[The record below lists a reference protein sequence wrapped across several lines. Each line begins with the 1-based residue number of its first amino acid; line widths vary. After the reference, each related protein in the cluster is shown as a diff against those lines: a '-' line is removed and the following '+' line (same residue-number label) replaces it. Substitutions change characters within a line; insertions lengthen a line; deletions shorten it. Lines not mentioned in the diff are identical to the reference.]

1 MVRLEVDVVRA
12 LIVPVPVEAAAR
24 VAVAQAPDHGAIDV
38 VVHDR
43 AEQVIDFTRYDL
55 PAHEPQDMTRKW
67 SLMGEI
73 NQKQIRPQDKPR
85 LWKEL
90 SSDDQE
96 RILKIY
102 PDVATTEKE

>member
-1 MVRLEVDVVRA
+1 
-12 LIVPVPVEAAAR
+12 
-24 VAVAQAPDHGAIDV
+24 
-38 VVHDR
+38 
-43 AEQVIDFTRYDL
+43 
-55 PAHEPQDMTRKW
+55 
-67 SLMGEI
+67 MGEI

-90 SSDDQE
+90 SADDQK